1 MTKLV
6 TKVYGW
12 EVDGIDHSQVGYE
25 ANPSV
30 NLTRSDEA
38 NLTHPISCH
47 PREI

>member
-1 MTKLV
+1 MIKLV
-6 TKVYGW
+6 MKVYGW
-12 EVDGIDHSQVGYE
+12 EVDGIDHSRGGYE

-38 NLTHPISCH
+38 KPHHKLS